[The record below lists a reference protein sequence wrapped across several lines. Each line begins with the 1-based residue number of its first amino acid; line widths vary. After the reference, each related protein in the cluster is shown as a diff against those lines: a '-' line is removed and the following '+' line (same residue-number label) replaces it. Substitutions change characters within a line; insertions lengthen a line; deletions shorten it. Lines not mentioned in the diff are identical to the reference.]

1 MNGRERIRVRGRDFT
16 GYRIAGAIVALI
28 FLVFVIWQVV
38 YLLQGY
44 NVVVPKVSWETSSTA
59 TGVNDSLSAPASS
72 SLAKEVLR
80 ERTILMEGR
89 ENVGPAPG
97 LTPPSM
103 ALGYTGL
110 LDTRRLH
117 LRDRTLP
124 RAWSIPDDVARQ
136 IMRPSQKVIGWT
148 AVPYENA
155 GLFERPEGRDWR
167 HAMADW
173 AQHYGALAILGM
185 VLLLGI
191 FLAIRGRVPIAEGR
205 DGRTVLRFGFLERS
219 VHWLVAGSFV
229 LLALSGAVI
238 AFGTTLIAPLFGVRS
253 LGSVAWISAWGHMMF
268 ALPFTIGL
276 VVMFVMWVLRNLPEP
291 RIDGPWL
298 ARLGGFLSDDVDNP
312 PARKF
317 NTGQK
322 GTFWI
327 AILGGAAMIGT
338 GITLMFPYFW
348 ADLSGM
354 VWVMF
359 AHAIIGL
366 SLIAF
371 FIAHAYIG
379 TAGMQD
385 AFGAMWSGHVDLNW
399 AREHHQLWLE
409 ELDRKGQLPDDFYWE
424 RAHLPERTG
433 RRDLPPSAR
442 PEEA

>member
-1 MNGRERIRVRGRDFT
+1 MNGRHDIRVRGRDFT
-16 GYRIAGAIVALI
+16 GYRIAGAVVALI
-28 FLVFVIWQVV
+28 FLVFVVWQVV

-44 NVVVPKVSWETSSTA
+44 KVVVPEVSWVAEGAA
-59 TGVNDSLSAPASS
+59 TGGGELRAPESGL
-72 SLAKEVLR
+72 LAKEILR
-80 ERTILMEGR
+80 QRTTLMEGR
-89 ENVGPAPG
+89 EQVGPAPG
-97 LTPPSM
+97 LEPPSM
-103 ALGYTGL
+103 ALSGNNL
-110 LDTRRLH
+110 LETRDLR

-124 RAWSIPDDVARQ
+124 RAWSIPDGVARE
-136 IMRPSQKVIGWT
+136 IMRPSEKVVGWT
-148 AVPYENA
+148 AAPYTNA
-155 GLFERPEGRDWR
+155 ALFERPEGRNWR

-185 VLLLGI
+185 VLLLGA
-191 FLAIRGRVPIAEGR
+191 FLAFRGRVPIAEGR
-205 DGRTVLRFGFLERS
+205 DGRTVLRFDFLERS
-219 VHWLVAGSFV
+219 MHWLVAGSFV

-238 AFGTTLIAPLFGVRS
+238 AFGTSLIAPFVETRA
-253 LGSVAWISAWGHMMF
+253 LGGVAWVSAWGHMMF
-268 ALPFTIGL
+268 ALPFTVGII
-276 VVMFVMWVLRNLPEP
+276 VMFLMWVLRNLPEP
-291 RIDGPWL
+291 RLDGPWISQ
-298 ARLGGFLSDDVDNP
+298 LGGFLSDDVDNP

-385 AFGAMWSGHVDLNW
+385 AFSAMWSGRVDLNW
-399 AREHHQLWLE
+399 AREHHLLWLD
-409 ELDRKGQLPDDFYWE
+409 ELEQKGELPEDYHWE
-424 RAHLPERTG
+424 RGQVPDPASR
-433 RRDLPPSAR
+433 RRDVPPPAE